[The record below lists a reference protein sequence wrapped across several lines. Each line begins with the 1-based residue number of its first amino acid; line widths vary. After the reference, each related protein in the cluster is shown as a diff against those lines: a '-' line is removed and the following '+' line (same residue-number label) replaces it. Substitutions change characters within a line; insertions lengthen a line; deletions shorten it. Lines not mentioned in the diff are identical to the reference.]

1 VDLHTLTLPLDA
13 SAGRVLRVWLKTVFD
28 GRRLPESSQHEI
40 LLAATEVLNNAL
52 RNGAS
57 RGASVVVTL
66 SIVGR
71 NVYVRV
77 TDRDRDEPAPSS
89 SRALEDGDH
98 GATRRLGLALMNGVM
113 DEVHVDYAA
122 EGTSVRLVKRLG
134 GSEGMS
140 DVAESRQAV

>member
-1 VDLHTLTLPLDA
+1 VDLHTLALPLDP
-13 SAGRVLRVWLKTVFD
+13 SAGAILRGWLRTVF
-28 GRRLPESSQHEI
+28 GGKRLPETSAQES
-40 LLAATEVLNNAL
+40 LLAATEALNNAL
-52 RNGAS
+52 RNGTS

-77 TDRDRDEPAPSS
+77 TDRDRDESASLPSG
-89 SRALEDGDH
+89 AVEDGDH

-122 EGTSVRLVKRLG
+122 EGSSVRLVKRIG
-134 GSEGMS
+134 GSESMS